1 MLNPRSQEASTTPP
15 RLRFNFTRAKEAG
28 ASDEQILD
36 FLRAKDTNIDWDA
49 LQERASKQQ
58 NPLAYQ
64 VATLAQNDWSFSQ
77 PPTPTHNPQA
87 QNAQTTTPQAT
98 EQNLASQPSG
108 FSTTQSNKLA
118 ALEQENGG
126 RSFWRQ
132 FAPEFLQSQSMQQD
146 TKFLEDSTAQAIRD
160 NTPYDNLPKALQD
173 HIASQP
179 QEQSFGDDLATNL
192 APLAIA
198 QQIHKLTNKSERA
211 KHHYETQQKSL
222 AIAQKEVETL
232 SDEDKEFIKSQASAW
247 DKLWDSD
254 EELYH
259 DFIQT
264 QRASKVVPQEMKH
277 SLEVLSNIH
286 GHKDFFTLGSKLLGG
301 EENKEL
307 KQDYLNAAH
316 TIATNLGFDG
326 IGTNEKGELYI
337 NHEGKYYR
345 VESGF
350 WESVP
355 TILAA
360 NTGSIAGSIAGAA
373 QGARYGR
380 ALGGWGAVG
389 GMALGGALGAA
400 GGGALDVVF
409 ANAYLN
415 RQTTAQEVIRHAT
428 QEGMLNLAADGV
440 ALGAIKLWGK
450 AKNLK
455 PKALGKLGSSVV
467 EYTPILGLI
476 KRAKDGNKAA
486 AQKLLA
492 QSYTPEQEAALK
504 KASDEFGLA
513 LQVGSKQKLPT
524 QDLPDPLANAIEKAQ
539 DIFTLQDQKQFQGK
553 LLQAIRADESGNLLG
568 FLAEAA
574 AKSPKASQNLSQILH
589 QTTLKLKRDLE
600 TISSK
605 ASVKGIFDE
614 LEKGTKDS
622 YEEAMVKILG
632 DIYDDTY
639 KINLN
644 TLKEAS
650 NSKSFESFKQQLA
663 DAGVAPET
671 SANFLRF
678 VESNIYNDKGVTFT
692 QLNNALKNLNSYYKQ
707 ASDPNFKTHIKAAFD
722 NFIRTDIK
730 AGIDAIFSQN
740 KAAYND
746 AKALF
751 ETALVDYANM
761 KDTLKLA
768 DKLRLR
774 DRANTEQNA
783 LKSLLNF
790 AKGQGDKQSNIDAIT
805 KALPQGERAHIEV
818 AMLNELFSSAT
829 LEAKAVQ
836 VFDSAKF
843 LNNVKE
849 LKGVF
854 TSKAAQEYIAAA
866 SKFNE
871 LFKNDAQILQA
882 IKPAITEKIDSS
894 IATSIEGAAKF
905 QVVKAIFANIIRLMP
920 HIPLMPQLNQKVQ
933 GAALRHHLTNAL
945 ESSYTISDLR
955 LQLTQLEK
963 RPSFNNATKE
973 LITKFK
979 GEIDNT
985 RDEIL
990 QAAKEQTPSHTTP
1003 SVQSTERL
1011 KTSEIK
1017 QELLQRLEPILNKP
1031 LTNAQGVQAYIN
1043 HASIDKMLSDKAIA
1057 KSVENG
1063 FSKQEHLEAVGDI
1076 ERLFSISQEAATHS
1090 HKGDNPSVIIHR
1102 LNAPFN
1108 NANALITTKESLD
1121 KDKNRIYSV
1130 ELELTPRF
1138 NTPARPTDTEA
1149 SKGSSSSLNGQG
1161 GQDSPT
1167 IAKADSS
1174 NSTTLSPLEQA
1185 QAQKQAKQEAQE
1197 AAQQAQRQADQ
1208 ATAQA
1213 IKDKNDQI
1221 QHLKDS
1227 RAGKSEM
1234 EREVKIGEPI
1244 AMKRTEQPPTS
1255 IATDDNNI
1263 YQLDFVIVK
1272 AHDVKPNF
1280 NADGLQPRTQKEHK
1294 TIESIAQNF
1303 KPEMVLGRGGYKD
1316 LPIIAKDGQ
1325 VITGNH
1331 RVQGFKDFTP
1341 SSRAAYEK
1349 AIKDR
1354 FNIELASDE
1363 LLLRTPSDDLS
1374 VKELLSIAYNSNKED
1389 IKNLG
1394 DHIYSVLGRYAPN
1407 FEKLPRQLES
1417 SSVQELKSKI
1427 ARILDNSPYPNENDA
1442 NLALLANTIKADKNA
1457 NITEMLNAFSKLD
1470 KEDADR
1476 TLSTFIDT
1484 AGLWH
1489 ILSNN
1494 AVEYGLKQL
1503 DLRPFLLGAMYKS
1516 ATSQHTTRAAN
1527 FKELNAQI
1535 KHILDTTDASG
1546 SNMMLEI
1553 MPNTYDNLIA
1563 DLLGASLAR
1572 FMRLENPSAN
1582 LYEALKGANS
1592 GIREQLAPRLDF
1604 ETGFTTGRNIE
1615 QADIFD
1621 FIEYMIRQGDSGKEV
1636 NEAVELLPKLRE
1648 KYEAFK
1654 GNTPPP
1660 STPTPPTPPH
1670 TPKTT
1675 LESQAGK
1682 EASTEATE
1690 VIHKEAQEAP
1700 STSTPAETPAQAQ
1713 KVDSSEAP
1721 PSKINFTYTTGEAK
1735 GIAELRKDLKA
1746 ALEPSL
1752 NKEIVNK
1759 ETNITATISTKGL
1772 TKISSSKAVA
1782 KSVKNGFTRDEHFKV
1797 AGDLK
1802 NLFENSTLKESH
1814 ADTKARDE
1822 IQAVHRFTKDLEI
1835 NGSQAEAK
1843 ITLFENN
1850 QAGNR
1855 IYSIELES
1863 LEKPTPLSPSAT
1875 QTKAGAADLTQSVG
1889 GDANPT
1895 NIAKTDGEI
1904 IPQTQISNI
1913 KKQLV
1918 ELKQSKSAYEKY
1930 LKSLERNMKDVELEE
1945 RRYLRGEERIKV
1957 FERKRLIQSSIDEH
1971 TQDLNAVLKKMI
1983 ELHKQLP
1990 ENVRY
1995 TKEVLDDLTKIEAI
2009 LKGNDYSLEQ
2019 ALILSKITQRLQEKA
2034 IIENESF
2041 LNKVYNLDDFA
2052 KGAKSLQGTS
2062 YTYNTDESIKRYFK
2076 TIAEMID
2083 FIPAFKKISANQ
2095 PETPPKVDSSDIIF
2109 TDKKGKEHTLT
2120 KEVQERWCETFN
2132 LKSLDESYTPKHSD
2146 EILQAL
2152 GGKEIKL
2159 QLGSLKKLVAQG
2171 REKYIPQ
2178 IKEVLDSPEAIMRD
2192 DMGEYLFI
2200 KHLKDD
2206 DYFVNVSFD
2215 NGEYLVS
2222 ISNGIKETRN
2232 LNNKLEKGGSF
2243 IYQSP
2248 NFNSISQKLLQTSQ
2262 YSANKIDSEILPQ
2275 EAKQA
2280 LEKPESSDL
2289 WVEFGANFAE
2299 YFSTPRSLA
2308 NPRARNALRE
2318 LYHASEKSQDNL
2330 ALFDKVLEVAGKLKV
2345 KTQGKTTRDSA
2356 GVYYPAENRLTIRT
2370 HMPTRTIRMYGAN
2383 ITQGGAAISEED
2395 IAQTLLHELIHST
2408 ISTAQLALT
2417 HKDFAPMAKA
2427 LTQEQKHALEE
2438 IHTLYKLIK
2447 REHSHAKKWHTLP
2460 INDTYYYGLKNE
2472 REFIAELANPN
2483 FRDYLQRQNIF
2494 MRVINAVL
2502 KFFHKGKSKPTD
2514 TPTTA
2519 LESLQN
2525 AYMKFLENFNYEHY
2539 INTRQETL
2547 KGVKDEIQ
2555 ARELESSYTYT
2566 TGEAKGIAEL
2576 RKDLKAALEPSLN
2589 KEIVNKE
2596 QGLSGVIT
2604 TEEVKKIM
2612 SSKAVAKSAANGFS
2626 RDEHIEVAKHIEKL
2640 FTESK
2645 LLRSHKDYKENP
2657 NILQVHRFVKDI
2669 EVNGKEANALITL
2682 FEKMQGKNKIYTI
2695 ELESLENL
2703 HPLSTQAKSAGA
2715 AVKAQS
2721 AATTPTEAAPIAKT
2735 DKLV

>member
-28 ASDEQILD
+28 ASDEQIVE
-36 FLRAKDTNIDWDA
+36 FLRSKDTNIDWEA

-118 ALEQENGG
+118 ALEQENGV

-146 TKFLEDSTAQAIRD
+146 TKFLEDSTAQAIRA
-160 NTPYDNLPKALQD
+160 NTPYDKLPKALQD

-222 AIAQKEVETL
+222 EIAQKEVESL
-232 SDEDKEFIKSQASAW
+232 SDEDKEFIKQQASAW

-277 SLEVLSNIH
+277 SLEVLDNIH

-415 RQTTAQEVIRHAT
+415 RETTAQEVIRHAT
-428 QEGMLNLAADGV
+428 QEGALNLVADGV
-440 ALGAIKLWGK
+440 VLGAVKLYSK
-450 AKNLK
+450 AKNLT
-455 PKALGKLGSSVV
+455 PQTLGKLGGSIV
-467 EYTPILGLI
+467 EYTPVLGFA

-486 AQKLLA
+486 AQRLLN
-492 QSYTPEQEAALK
+492 QTYTKEQEAALQQ
-504 KASDEFGLA
+504 ASDEFGLA

-605 ASVKGIFDE
+605 ASVKGIFDD

-650 NSKSFESFKQQLA
+650 NSKSFESFKRELA

-678 VESNIYNDKGVTFT
+678 IESNIYNDKGVTFT

-790 AKGQGDKQSNIDAIT
+790 AKGQGDKQNNIDAIT
-805 KALPQGERAHIEV
+805 KALPQGERAHIEI

-829 LEAKAVQ
+829 IEAKAVQ

-854 TSKAAQEYIAAA
+854 TSKSAQEYIQAA

-882 IKPAITEKIDSS
+882 IKPAVTDKIGSS

-920 HIPLMPQLNQKVQ
+920 HIPLLPQLNQKVQ
-933 GAALRHHLTNAL
+933 GAALRHHLTKAL
-945 ESSYTISDLR
+945 ESSFSISDLR
-955 LQLTQLEK
+955 LKLTQLEK

-979 GEIDNT
+979 GEIDST

-990 QAAKEQTPSHTTP
+990 QVAKEQSTPKPNLH
-1003 SVQSTERL
+1003 
-1011 KTSEIK
+1011 
-1017 QELLQRLEPILNKP
+1017 PI
-1031 LTNAQGVQAYIN
+1031 A
-1043 HASIDKMLSDKAIA
+1043 
-1057 KSVENG
+1057 
-1063 FSKQEHLEAVGDI
+1063 
-1076 ERLFSISQEAATHS
+1076 SQEATELAEHFHFKGAKPLVREARENEIAHALKS
-1090 HKGDNPSVIIHR
+1090 HGDETTEAQRGNIAITRADIDENYPKITQEHDEKFYTDTGVIYVKQVNGHHIAIEEALLGQDKLIFKTMWKTKGNYNKEVLLKNAKASPYPHNADEAAKSESISNPSLEQGSPLQSHQSTSNSTTLSPLEQAQAQKVDSSAKHFGQNFSEFKGQGAKAVEKVLQERSGQVQGAYHRDDLGEIDVVWGEVQGSGKEAKGWGLAKIIEKH
-1102 LNAPFN
+1102 LNAGDFKAFGEGEAGLI
-1108 NANALITTKESLD
+1108 NAINEIIDKGKLIKDGDRATLRYVKDGEIFKLGLKGNWHGEPTQNKWIITTY
-1121 KDKNRIYSV
+1121 KDEREMAK
-1130 ELELTPRF
+1130 
-1138 NTPARPTDTEA
+1138 
-1149 SKGSSSSLNGQG
+1149 
-1161 GQDSPT
+1161 T
-1167 IAKADSS
+1167 IDSS
-1174 NSTTLSPLEQA
+1174 DFTKGETLPLNSSGNSTTLSPLEQA
-1185 QAQKQAKQEAQE
+1185 QAQKQAKQAQQE
-1197 AAQQAQRQADQ
+1197 ATKLAQAQADQ

-1234 EREVKIGEPI
+1234 EREVQLGQPI
-1244 AMKRTEQPPTS
+1244 AMKHTEQPPTS

-1272 AHDVKPNF
+1272 ASDVKPNF

-1294 TIESIAQNF
+1294 TIESIARDF

-1331 RVQGFKDFTP
+1331 RVQGFKDFTQE
-1341 SSRAAYEK
+1341 SRAAYEK

-1354 FNIELASDE
+1354 FGIELVSDE

-1457 NITEMLNAFSKLD
+1457 NITEILNAFSKLD
-1470 KEDADR
+1470 KEDADK
-1476 TLSTFIDT
+1476 TLSTFTDT

-1503 DLRPFLLGAMYKS
+1503 DLRPYLLGAMYKS

-1527 FKELNAQI
+1527 FKELNEQI

-1546 SNMMLEI
+1546 SNMMLVM

-1604 ETGFTTGRNIE
+1604 ELGFTTGKNIE

-1621 FIEYMIRQGDSGKEV
+1621 FIEYMIRQGEGGKEV

-1648 KYEAFK
+1648 KYNAFK
-1654 GNTPPP
+1654 ASTTPPN
-1660 STPTPPTPPH
+1660 TPTPPTPPK
-1670 TPKTT
+1670 PT
-1675 LESQAGK
+1675 LESQSGITKQAQSPTANPRILER
-1682 EASTEATE
+1682 EAEQT
-1690 VIHKEAQEAP
+1690 
-1700 STSTPAETPAQAQ
+1700 Q
-1713 KVDSSEAP
+1713 KVDSSEP
-1721 PSKINFTYTTGEAK
+1721 KTKHEQREQT
-1735 GIAELRKDLKA
+1735 KA
-1746 ALEPSL
+1746 ILEPL
-1752 NKEIVNK
+1752 INKPI
-1759 ETNITATISTKGL
+1759 TNQNDGRVAQISRKNIAKMT
-1772 TKISSSKAVA
+1772 SDKAVA
-1782 KSVKNGFTRDEHFKV
+1782 KSVANGFTPQEHFKAV
-1797 AGDLK
+1797 QEVDKLYQNAVFKQSEKDPK
-1802 NLFENSTLKESH
+1802 NNDPALIIHRYNAELDNANALITIKESL
-1814 ADTKARDE
+1814 D
-1822 IQAVHRFTKDLEI
+1822 KD
-1835 NGSQAEAK
+1835 Q
-1843 ITLFENN
+1843 
-1850 QAGNR
+1850 NR
-1855 IYSIELES
+1855 IYSLELES
-1863 LEKPTPLSPSAT
+1863 LEPKLS
-1875 QTKAGAADLTQSVG
+1875 
-1889 GDANPT
+1889 
-1895 NIAKTDGEI
+1895 
-1904 IPQTQISNI
+1904 
-1913 KKQLV
+1913 
-1918 ELKQSKSAYEKY
+1918 
-1930 LKSLERNMKDVELEE
+1930 
-1945 RRYLRGEERIKV
+1945 
-1957 FERKRLIQSSIDEH
+1957 
-1971 TQDLNAVLKKMI
+1971 
-1983 ELHKQLP
+1983 
-1990 ENVRY
+1990 
-1995 TKEVLDDLTKIEAI
+1995 TKIHETKHNA
-2009 LKGNDYSLEQ
+2009 LDSSVSKDFDTSVDSNMSLNTAQDSTTKTFNQ
-2019 ALILSKITQRLQEKA
+2019 AQTLARE
-2034 IIENESF
+2034 
-2041 LNKVYNLDDFA
+2041 
-2052 KGAKSLQGTS
+2052 
-2062 YTYNTDESIKRYFK
+2062 
-2076 TIAEMID
+2076 
-2083 FIPAFKKISANQ
+2083 IPA
-2095 PETPPKVDSSDIIF
+2095 PKVDSSDLPLKPATAQEAKELIESITPEPMPAHLSEQEF
-2109 TDKKGKEHTLT
+2109 LDGFEHFINKENFIAHLHKAQDSKQRIEALNLVEPTRKNADIELETINAKGEKT
-2120 KEVQERWCETFN
+2120 KEFIKVFEGENKRKFYVLVTQTDNENFLLTGIPTTKLR
-2132 LKSLDESYTPKHSD
+2132 
-2146 EILQAL
+2146 EIRKRINNA
-2152 GGKEIKL
+2152 KEIKARDS
-2159 QLGSLKKLVAQG
+2159 GVVSSAQ
-2171 REKYIPQ
+2171 
-2178 IKEVLDSPEAIMRD
+2178 S
-2192 DMGEYLFI
+2192 
-2200 KHLKDD
+2200 H
-2206 DYFVNVSFD
+2206 
-2215 NGEYLVS
+2215 
-2222 ISNGIKETRN
+2222 
-2232 LNNKLEKGGSF
+2232 NK
-2243 IYQSP
+2243 
-2248 NFNSISQKLLQTSQ
+2248 
-2262 YSANKIDSEILPQ
+2262 
-2275 EAKQA
+2275 
-2280 LEKPESSDL
+2280 
-2289 WVEFGANFAE
+2289 
-2299 YFSTPRSLA
+2299 TPT
-2308 NPRARNALRE
+2308 P
-2318 LYHASEKSQDNL
+2318 
-2330 ALFDKVLEVAGKLKV
+2330 
-2345 KTQGKTTRDSA
+2345 TRDSTTKTFNQA
-2356 GVYYPAENRLTIRT
+2356 
-2370 HMPTRTIRMYGAN
+2370 
-2383 ITQGGAAISEED
+2383 D
-2395 IAQTLLHELIHST
+2395 I
-2408 ISTAQLALT
+2408 
-2417 HKDFAPMAKA
+2417 
-2427 LTQEQKHALEE
+2427 
-2438 IHTLYKLIK
+2438 
-2447 REHSHAKKWHTLP
+2447 
-2460 INDTYYYGLKNE
+2460 
-2472 REFIAELANPN
+2472 
-2483 FRDYLQRQNIF
+2483 
-2494 MRVINAVL
+2494 
-2502 KFFHKGKSKPTD
+2502 
-2514 TPTTA
+2514 A
-2519 LESLQN
+2519 LESLDDFTSY
-2525 AYMKFLENFNYEHY
+2525 AKLAGFENLSP
-2539 INTRQETL
+2539 Q
-2547 KGVKDEIQ
+2547 
-2555 ARELESSYTYT
+2555 ELER
-2566 TGEAKGIAEL
+2566 A
-2576 RKDLKAALEPSLN
+2576 
-2589 KEIVNKE
+2589 
-2596 QGLSGVIT
+2596 
-2604 TEEVKKIM
+2604 
-2612 SSKAVAKSAANGFS
+2612 
-2626 RDEHIEVAKHIEKL
+2626 HKHILTNLEKL
-2640 FTESK
+2640 
-2645 LLRSHKDYKENP
+2645 RC
-2657 NILQVHRFVKDI
+2657 
-2669 EVNGKEANALITL
+2669 
-2682 FEKMQGKNKIYTI
+2682 
-2695 ELESLENL
+2695 
-2703 HPLSTQAKSAGA
+2703 
-2715 AVKAQS
+2715 
-2721 AATTPTEAAPIAKT
+2721 
-2735 DKLV
+2735 

>member
-1 MLNPRSQEASTTPP
+1 MALNPRSQEASTTPP

-28 ASDEQILD
+28 ASDEQILE
-36 FLRAKDTNIDWDA
+36 FLRSKDTNIDWET
-49 LQERASKQQ
+49 LQKHASTHQD
-58 NPLAYQ
+58 PLTYQ
-64 VATLAQNDWSFSQ
+64 IATLAQNDWSFSQ
-77 PPTPTHNPQA
+77 TPTPTHNPQA
-87 QNAQTTTPQAT
+87 QNAQTTTPKAT

-108 FSTTQSNKLA
+108 FSATQSNKLA
-118 ALEQENGG
+118 ALEQENGV

-146 TKFLEDSTAQAIRD
+146 TKFLEDSTAQAIRA
-160 NTPYDNLPKALQD
+160 NTPYDKLPKALQD

-232 SDEDKEFIKSQASAW
+232 SDEDKEFIKHQASAW

-277 SLEVLSNIH
+277 AMEVLDNIH

-428 QEGMLNLAADGV
+428 QEGALNLIADGAV
-440 ALGAIKLWGK
+440 LGAVKLWGK
-450 AKNLK
+450 AKNLN
-455 PKALGKLGSSVV
+455 PQALGKLGSSVA
-467 EYTPILGLI
+467 EYTPLLGFI

-513 LQVGSKQKLPT
+513 LQVGAKAKLPT
-524 QDLPDPLANAIEKAQ
+524 QDLPDPLANALEKAQ

-553 LLQAIRADESGNLLG
+553 LLQSIRADESGNLLG

-589 QTTLKLKRDLE
+589 QTTLKLKRNLE

-605 ASVKGIFDE
+605 ASVKGIFDD

-650 NSKSFESFKQQLA
+650 NSKSFESFKSELA

-671 SANFLRF
+671 AANFLNF
-678 VESNIYNDKGVTFT
+678 IEKNIYNNKGVSFT

-730 AGIDAIFSQN
+730 AGIDAIFAQN
-740 KAAYND
+740 KTAYND

-805 KALPQGERAHIEV
+805 KALPQGERAHIEI
-818 AMLNELFSSAT
+818 AMLNELFAKAT
-829 LEAKAVQ
+829 IEAKAVQ

-843 LNNVKE
+843 LNNVNE

-882 IKPAITEKIDSS
+882 IKPAVTDKIGSS

-905 QVVKAIFANIIRLMP
+905 QIVKAAFANIIRLMP
-920 HIPLMPQLNQKVQ
+920 HIPLLPQLNQKVQ
-933 GAALRHHLTNAL
+933 GAALRHHLKNAL
-945 ESSYTISDLR
+945 ESSFSISDLR

-973 LITKFK
+973 LIAKFK
-979 GEIDNT
+979 GEIDQAQ
-985 RDEIL
+985 DEIL
-990 QAAKEQTPSHTTP
+990 QAAQESLEKAITPSEP
-1003 SVQSTERL
+1003 PKALDSSL

-1138 NTPARPTDTEA
+1138 DTPARPTDTEA

-1167 IAKADSS
+1167 IAKADQGNSTTLSPLEQAQAPKVDSS
-1174 NSTTLSPLEQA
+1174 VEHFGQNFSEFKGQGAKAVEKVLQERSGQVQGAFHRDDLGEIDVVWGEVQGSGKEAKGWGLAKIIEKHLNAGDFKAFGEGEIGLINAISEIIDKGKLIKDGDRATLRYVKDDEIFKLGLKGNWKGEPTQNKWIITTYKDERETAKTIDSSDFTKGETLPLNSSGNSTTLSPLEQA
-1185 QAQKQAKQEAQE
+1185 QAQKRATQEAQE
-1197 AAQQAQRQADQ
+1197 AAQAAQAAKDE

-1213 IKDKNDQI
+1213 IKDRNDQI
-1221 QHLKDS
+1221 QSLKDS
-1227 RAGKSEM
+1227 RAGKGEM
-1234 EREVKIGEPI
+1234 EREVQLGQPI

-1272 AHDVKPNF
+1272 ASEVKPNF

-1294 TIESIAQNF
+1294 TIESIARDF

-1331 RVQGFKDFTP
+1331 RVQGFKDFT
-1341 SSRAAYEK
+1341 SESRAAYEK
-1349 AIKDR
+1349 AIKER

-1407 FEKLPRQLES
+1407 FDKLPRQLES
-1417 SSVQELKSKI
+1417 TSVQELKSKI

-1457 NITEMLNAFSKLD
+1457 NITEMLNSFSKLD
-1470 KEDADR
+1470 KEDAQR
-1476 TLSTFIDT
+1476 TLSTFTDT

-1503 DLRPFLLGAMYKS
+1503 DLRPYLLGAMYKS

-1535 KHILDTTDASG
+1535 KHILDTTDSIG
-1546 SNMMLEI
+1546 SNMMLEM

-1604 ETGFTTGRNIE
+1604 ETGFTTGKNIE

-1654 GNTPPP
+1654 GKD
-1660 STPTPPTPPH
+1660 SALG
-1670 TPKTT
+1670 
-1675 LESQAGK
+1675 LESQTSK
-1682 EASTEATE
+1682 EASTT
-1690 VIHKEAQEAP
+1690 KQ
-1700 STSTPAETPAQAQ
+1700 TTETPTEPKATQAPAQ
-1713 KVDSSEAP
+1713 KVDSSEPKTKHEQREQTKAILSP
-1721 PSKINFTYTTGEAK
+1721 LINKPITNQNDGRVAQISRKNIAK
-1735 GIAELRKDLKA
+1735 M
-1746 ALEPSL
+1746 
-1752 NKEIVNK
+1752 
-1759 ETNITATISTKGL
+1759 ISD
-1772 TKISSSKAVA
+1772 KAVA
-1782 KSVKNGFTRDEHFKV
+1782 KSVANGFTPQEHFKAV
-1797 AGDLK
+1797 QEVDKLYQRAMFKETTDDKNGENYLK
-1802 NLFENSTLKESH
+1802 IHRYIAETDNTQAKITLKESEEH
-1814 ADTKARDE
+1814 GSKIYTLELEELQAPKIQVHSQDIGEQVSKSRKPEPMHPDTPLENASSDST
-1822 IQAVHRFTKDLEI
+1822 TK
-1835 NGSQAEAK
+1835 
-1843 ITLFENN
+1843 TFN
-1850 QAGNR
+1850 QAD
-1855 IYSIELES
+1855 ITLES
-1863 LEKPTPLSPSAT
+1863 LDDFSHYTRLAGFGNLS
-1875 QTKAGAADLTQSVG
+1875 Q
-1889 GDANPT
+1889 
-1895 NIAKTDGEI
+1895 E
-1904 IPQTQISNI
+1904 
-1913 KKQLV
+1913 QL
-1918 ELKQSKSAYEKY
+1918 
-1930 LKSLERNMKDVELEE
+1930 
-1945 RRYLRGEERIKV
+1945 
-1957 FERKRLIQSSIDEH
+1957 
-1971 TQDLNAVLKKMI
+1971 
-1983 ELHKQLP
+1983 
-1990 ENVRY
+1990 
-1995 TKEVLDDLTKIEAI
+1995 
-2009 LKGNDYSLEQ
+2009 
-2019 ALILSKITQRLQEKA
+2019 EKA
-2034 IIENESF
+2034 HKHI
-2041 LNKVYNLDDFA
+2041 
-2052 KGAKSLQGTS
+2052 
-2062 YTYNTDESIKRYFK
+2062 
-2076 TIAEMID
+2076 
-2083 FIPAFKKISANQ
+2083 
-2095 PETPPKVDSSDIIF
+2095 
-2109 TDKKGKEHTLT
+2109 LT
-2120 KEVQERWCETFN
+2120 N
-2132 LKSLDESYTPKHSD
+2132 
-2146 EILQAL
+2146 
-2152 GGKEIKL
+2152 
-2159 QLGSLKKLVAQG
+2159 
-2171 REKYIPQ
+2171 
-2178 IKEVLDSPEAIMRD
+2178 
-2192 DMGEYLFI
+2192 
-2200 KHLKDD
+2200 
-2206 DYFVNVSFD
+2206 
-2215 NGEYLVS
+2215 
-2222 ISNGIKETRN
+2222 
-2232 LNNKLEKGGSF
+2232 LEK
-2243 IYQSP
+2243 
-2248 NFNSISQKLLQTSQ
+2248 
-2262 YSANKIDSEILPQ
+2262 
-2275 EAKQA
+2275 
-2280 LEKPESSDL
+2280 
-2289 WVEFGANFAE
+2289 
-2299 YFSTPRSLA
+2299 
-2308 NPRARNALRE
+2308 LR
-2318 LYHASEKSQDNL
+2318 Y
-2330 ALFDKVLEVAGKLKV
+2330 
-2345 KTQGKTTRDSA
+2345 
-2356 GVYYPAENRLTIRT
+2356 
-2370 HMPTRTIRMYGAN
+2370 
-2383 ITQGGAAISEED
+2383 
-2395 IAQTLLHELIHST
+2395 
-2408 ISTAQLALT
+2408 
-2417 HKDFAPMAKA
+2417 
-2427 LTQEQKHALEE
+2427 
-2438 IHTLYKLIK
+2438 
-2447 REHSHAKKWHTLP
+2447 
-2460 INDTYYYGLKNE
+2460 
-2472 REFIAELANPN
+2472 
-2483 FRDYLQRQNIF
+2483 
-2494 MRVINAVL
+2494 
-2502 KFFHKGKSKPTD
+2502 
-2514 TPTTA
+2514 
-2519 LESLQN
+2519 
-2525 AYMKFLENFNYEHY
+2525 
-2539 INTRQETL
+2539 
-2547 KGVKDEIQ
+2547 
-2555 ARELESSYTYT
+2555 
-2566 TGEAKGIAEL
+2566 
-2576 RKDLKAALEPSLN
+2576 
-2589 KEIVNKE
+2589 
-2596 QGLSGVIT
+2596 
-2604 TEEVKKIM
+2604 
-2612 SSKAVAKSAANGFS
+2612 
-2626 RDEHIEVAKHIEKL
+2626 
-2640 FTESK
+2640 
-2645 LLRSHKDYKENP
+2645 
-2657 NILQVHRFVKDI
+2657 
-2669 EVNGKEANALITL
+2669 
-2682 FEKMQGKNKIYTI
+2682 
-2695 ELESLENL
+2695 
-2703 HPLSTQAKSAGA
+2703 
-2715 AVKAQS
+2715 
-2721 AATTPTEAAPIAKT
+2721 
-2735 DKLV
+2735 

>member
-1 MLNPRSQEASTTPP
+1 MALNPRSQEASTTPP

-28 ASDEQILD
+28 ASDEQIVE
-36 FLRAKDTNIDWDA
+36 FLRSKDTNIDWEA

-77 PPTPTHNPQA
+77 TPTPTHNPQA
-87 QNAQTTTPQAT
+87 QNAQTTTPKAP

-118 ALEQENGG
+118 ALEQENGV

-146 TKFLEDSTAQAIRD
+146 TKFLEDSTAQAIRA
-160 NTPYDNLPKALQD
+160 NTPYDKLPKALQD

-222 AIAQKEVETL
+222 AIAQKEVENL
-232 SDEDKEFIKSQASAW
+232 SDEDKEFIKQQASAW

-277 SLEVLSNIH
+277 AMEVLDNIH

-415 RQTTAQEVIRHAT
+415 RETTAQEVIRHAT
-428 QEGMLNLAADGV
+428 QEGMLNLAADGI

-450 AKNLK
+450 AKQIKSQALK
-455 PKALGKLGSSVV
+455 HSIKQVADTAI
-467 EYTPILGLI
+467 EYTPLLGFA

-513 LQVGSKQKLPT
+513 LQVGTKAKLPT
-524 QDLPDPLANAIEKAQ
+524 QDLPPALANAIEKAQ

-632 DIYDDTY
+632 GIYDDTY

-650 NSKSFESFKQQLA
+650 NSKSFGSFKRELA

-678 VESNIYNDKGVTFT
+678 VESNIYNDKGVSFT

-707 ASDPNFKTHIKAAFD
+707 TTDPNFKTHIKAAFD

-730 AGIDAIFSQN
+730 AGIDAIFAQN
-740 KAAYND
+740 APAYND

-751 ETALVDYANM
+751 ETALLDYANM

-783 LKSLLNF
+783 LKSLLDF

-805 KALPQGERAHIEV
+805 KALPQGERAHIEINL
-818 AMLNELFSSAT
+818 LNELFAKAT
-829 LEAKAVQ
+829 IEAKAVQ

-843 LNNVKE
+843 LNNVKD

-871 LFKNDAQILQA
+871 LFRNDAQILQA
-882 IKPAITEKIDSS
+882 IKPAVTDKIGSS

-905 QVVKAIFANIIRLMP
+905 QIVKAAFANIIRLMP
-920 HIPLMPQLNQKVQ
+920 HIPLLPQLNQKVQ
-933 GAALRHHLTNAL
+933 GAALRHHLINAL

-963 RPSFNNATKE
+963 RPSFTNATKE
-973 LITKFK
+973 LIAKFK
-979 GEIDNT
+979 GEIDST

-990 QAAKEQTPSHTTP
+990 QAAQTKLEPQAGKEASTEATEVIHKEAKETPSTQAPAETP
-1003 SVQSTERL
+1003 APKVDSSVKSKL
-1011 KTSEIK
+1011 H
-1017 QELLQRLEPILNKP
+1017 PI
-1031 LTNAQGVQAYIN
+1031 A
-1043 HASIDKMLSDKAIA
+1043 
-1057 KSVENG
+1057 
-1063 FSKQEHLEAVGDI
+1063 
-1076 ERLFSISQEAATHS
+1076 SQEATELAEHFHFKGAKPLVREARENEIAHALKSHGDQATEAQRGNIAITRADIDENYPKITQEHDEKFYTDTGVIYVKQVNG
-1090 HKGDNPSVIIHR
+1090 HHIAIEEALLGQDKLIFKTMWKTKGNYNKEVLLKNAKASPYPHNADEAAKSESISNPS
-1102 LNAPFN
+1102 
-1108 NANALITTKESLD
+1108 
-1121 KDKNRIYSV
+1121 
-1130 ELELTPRF
+1130 LEQ
-1138 NTPARPTDTEA
+1138 
-1149 SKGSSSSLNGQG
+1149 GSPLQSHQS
-1161 GQDSPT
+1161 T
-1167 IAKADSS
+1167 S

-1185 QAQKQAKQEAQE
+1185 QAQKQAAQEAQE
-1197 AAQQAQRQADQ
+1197 AAQEAQRQAEQ
-1208 ATAQA
+1208 EAAQA

-1221 QHLKDS
+1221 QSLKDS

-1234 EREVKIGEPI
+1234 EREVTLGQPI

-1263 YQLDFVIVK
+1263 YQLDFVVVK
-1272 AHDVKPNF
+1272 ASDVKPNF

-1331 RVQGFKDFTP
+1331 RVQGFKDFTQE
-1341 SSRAAYEK
+1341 SRAAYEK

-1407 FEKLPRQLES
+1407 FAKLPRQLES
-1417 SSVQELKSKI
+1417 TSVQELKSKI
-1427 ARILDNSPYPNENDA
+1427 ARILDNSPYPDENGA

-1470 KEDADR
+1470 KEDADK
-1476 TLSTFIDT
+1476 TLSTFTDT

-1503 DLRPFLLGAMYKS
+1503 DLRPYLLGAMYKS
-1516 ATSQHTTRAAN
+1516 AVSQHTTRAAN

-1572 FMRLENPSAN
+1572 FMRLENPSSN

-1592 GIREQLAPRLDF
+1592 GIREQLAPRLSF

-1621 FIEYMIRQGDSGKEV
+1621 FIEYMIREGDKGKEV
-1636 NEAVELLPKLRE
+1636 AEAVELLPKLRE
-1648 KYEAFK
+1648 KYNAFK
-1654 GNTPPP
+1654 ASTTPPN
-1660 STPTPPTPPH
+1660 TPTPPH
-1670 TPKTT
+1670 TPKPT

-1682 EASTEATE
+1682 EVPKSLESPTQNPRILERE
-1690 VIHKEAQEAP
+1690 
-1700 STSTPAETPAQAQ
+1700 STPNP
-1713 KVDSSEAP
+1713 KVDSSESNHYAQREQ
-1721 PSKINFTYTTGEAK
+1721 T
-1735 GIAELRKDLKA
+1735 KA
-1746 ALEPSL
+1746 ILEPL
-1752 NKEIVNK
+1752 INKPI
-1759 ETNITATISTKGL
+1759 TNQNDGRVAQISRKNIAKMT
-1772 TKISSSKAVA
+1772 SDKAVA
-1782 KSVKNGFTRDEHFKV
+1782 KSVSNGFEPAEHFKAV
-1797 AGDLK
+1797 QEVDKLYQGSVFKQSEKDPKNNDPALIIHRYNADLD
-1802 NLFENSTLKESH
+1802 NANALITIKESL
-1814 ADTKARDE
+1814 D
-1822 IQAVHRFTKDLEI
+1822 KD
-1835 NGSQAEAK
+1835 Q
-1843 ITLFENN
+1843 
-1850 QAGNR
+1850 NR
-1855 IYSIELES
+1855 IYSLELES
-1863 LEKPTPLSPSAT
+1863 LEPKLS
-1875 QTKAGAADLTQSVG
+1875 
-1889 GDANPT
+1889 
-1895 NIAKTDGEI
+1895 
-1904 IPQTQISNI
+1904 
-1913 KKQLV
+1913 
-1918 ELKQSKSAYEKY
+1918 
-1930 LKSLERNMKDVELEE
+1930 
-1945 RRYLRGEERIKV
+1945 
-1957 FERKRLIQSSIDEH
+1957 
-1971 TQDLNAVLKKMI
+1971 
-1983 ELHKQLP
+1983 
-1990 ENVRY
+1990 
-1995 TKEVLDDLTKIEAI
+1995 TKIHET
-2009 LKGNDYSLEQ
+2009 KHN
-2019 ALILSKITQRLQEKA
+2019 ALDSSVSK
-2034 IIENESF
+2034 
-2041 LNKVYNLDDFA
+2041 DFD
-2052 KGAKSLQGTS
+2052 TS
-2062 YTYNTDESIKRYFK
+2062 
-2076 TIAEMID
+2076 
-2083 FIPAFKKISANQ
+2083 
-2095 PETPPKVDSSDIIF
+2095 VDSNMSLNTAQDS
-2109 TDKKGKEHTLT
+2109 TT
-2120 KEVQERWCETFN
+2120 KTFN
-2132 LKSLDESYTPKHSD
+2132 
-2146 EILQAL
+2146 QAD
-2152 GGKEIKL
+2152 IK
-2159 QLGSLKKLVAQG
+2159 
-2171 REKYIPQ
+2171 
-2178 IKEVLDSPEAIMRD
+2178 
-2192 DMGEYLFI
+2192 
-2200 KHLKDD
+2200 
-2206 DYFVNVSFD
+2206 
-2215 NGEYLVS
+2215 
-2222 ISNGIKETRN
+2222 
-2232 LNNKLEKGGSF
+2232 
-2243 IYQSP
+2243 
-2248 NFNSISQKLLQTSQ
+2248 
-2262 YSANKIDSEILPQ
+2262 
-2275 EAKQA
+2275 
-2280 LEKPESSDL
+2280 
-2289 WVEFGANFAE
+2289 
-2299 YFSTPRSLA
+2299 
-2308 NPRARNALRE
+2308 
-2318 LYHASEKSQDNL
+2318 
-2330 ALFDKVLEVAGKLKV
+2330 
-2345 KTQGKTTRDSA
+2345 
-2356 GVYYPAENRLTIRT
+2356 
-2370 HMPTRTIRMYGAN
+2370 
-2383 ITQGGAAISEED
+2383 
-2395 IAQTLLHELIHST
+2395 
-2408 ISTAQLALT
+2408 
-2417 HKDFAPMAKA
+2417 
-2427 LTQEQKHALEE
+2427 
-2438 IHTLYKLIK
+2438 
-2447 REHSHAKKWHTLP
+2447 
-2460 INDTYYYGLKNE
+2460 
-2472 REFIAELANPN
+2472 
-2483 FRDYLQRQNIF
+2483 
-2494 MRVINAVL
+2494 
-2502 KFFHKGKSKPTD
+2502 
-2514 TPTTA
+2514 
-2519 LESLQN
+2519 LESLSDFS
-2525 AYMKFLENFNYEHY
+2525 KF
-2539 INTRQETL
+2539 
-2547 KGVKDEIQ
+2547 
-2555 ARELESSYTYT
+2555 ARLAGFGDLSEQELE
-2566 TGEAKGIAEL
+2566 
-2576 RKDLKAALEPSLN
+2576 KA
-2589 KEIVNKE
+2589 
-2596 QGLSGVIT
+2596 
-2604 TEEVKKIM
+2604 
-2612 SSKAVAKSAANGFS
+2612 
-2626 RDEHIEVAKHIEKL
+2626 HKHILTNLEKL
-2640 FTESK
+2640 
-2645 LLRSHKDYKENP
+2645 RC
-2657 NILQVHRFVKDI
+2657 
-2669 EVNGKEANALITL
+2669 
-2682 FEKMQGKNKIYTI
+2682 
-2695 ELESLENL
+2695 
-2703 HPLSTQAKSAGA
+2703 
-2715 AVKAQS
+2715 
-2721 AATTPTEAAPIAKT
+2721 
-2735 DKLV
+2735 

>member
-28 ASDEQILD
+28 ASDEQIVE
-36 FLRAKDTNIDWDA
+36 FLRSKDTNIDWEA

-77 PPTPTHNPQA
+77 TPTPTHNPQA

-118 ALEQENGG
+118 ALEQENGV

-173 HIASQP
+173 HIANQP
-179 QEQSFGDDLATNL
+179 QKQSFGDDLATNL

-222 AIAQKEVETL
+222 EIAQKEVENL
-232 SDEDKEFIKSQASAW
+232 SDEDKEFIKQQASAW

-254 EELYH
+254 DELYY

-264 QRASKVVPQEMKH
+264 QRASRVVPKEMKH
-277 SLEVLSNIH
+277 NLEVLNNIH
-286 GHKDFFTLGSKLLGG
+286 GHKDFFTLAKVLAGGSADEKLR
-301 EENKEL
+301 E
-307 KQDYLNAAH
+307 DYLNSASQMAQD
-316 TIATNLGFDG
+316 LGFQG
-326 IGTNEKGELYI
+326 IGTNEKGELFI

-360 NTGSIAGSIAGAA
+360 NTGSIAGSLAGAA
-373 QGARYGR
+373 QGARYGK
-380 ALGGWGAVG
+380 ALGGWGTLG
-389 GMALGGALGAA
+389 GAILGGALGAA
-400 GGGALDVVF
+400 SGGALDTIF

-415 RQTTAQEVIRHAT
+415 RETTAQEVIRHAT
-428 QEGMLNLAADGV
+428 QEGALNLVADGV
-440 ALGAIKLWGK
+440 VLGAVKLYSK
-450 AKNLK
+450 AKNLT
-455 PKALGKLGSSVV
+455 PQALGKLGGSIV
-467 EYTPILGLI
+467 EYTPVLGFA

-574 AKSPKASQNLSQILH
+574 AKSPQASQNLSQILH

-605 ASVKGIFDE
+605 ASVKGIFDD

-644 TLKEAS
+644 TLKEAT
-650 NSKSFESFKQQLA
+650 NSKSFESFKRELA

-671 SANFLRF
+671 AANFLNF
-678 VESNIYNDKGVTFT
+678 IEKNIYNNKGVSFT

-774 DRANTEQNA
+774 DRANTEQNT

-805 KALPQGERAHIEV
+805 KALPQGERAHIEI
-818 AMLNELFSSAT
+818 AMLNELFSNAT
-829 LEAKAVQ
+829 IEAKAVQ

-854 TSKAAQEYIAAA
+854 TSKAAQEYIEAA

-882 IKPAITEKIDSS
+882 IKPAVTDKIGSS
-894 IATSIEGAAKF
+894 IATSLEGAAKF

-920 HIPLMPQLNQKVQ
+920 HIPLLPQLNQKVQ

-945 ESSYTISDLR
+945 ESSFSISDLR

-973 LITKFK
+973 LIAKFK

-990 QAAKEQTPSHTTP
+990 QAAQPKLESQAEQKSLFNTQETPAPKVDSNDLQALREQTKEMLKPYTHNKITNKNDNTQAVLTNKGIAEMLSAKAIAQSVNNGFTQAQHIKAVQNIKELFTEAIYKETQEPRHPKNDVLAYRIYNANFDNANAIISVQERKINNDVVYFVKLENLQPSADTRALTSTP
-1003 SVQSTERL
+1003 SVETKVDNRAQRQSL
-1011 KTSEIK
+1011 PG
-1017 QELLQRLEPILNKP
+1017 LE
-1031 LTNAQGVQAYIN
+1031 
-1043 HASIDKMLSDKAIA
+1043 
-1057 KSVENG
+1057 
-1063 FSKQEHLEAVGDI
+1063 
-1076 ERLFSISQEAATHS
+1076 S
-1090 HKGDNPSVIIHR
+1090 H
-1102 LNAPFN
+1102 
-1108 NANALITTKESLD
+1108 
-1121 KDKNRIYSV
+1121 
-1130 ELELTPRF
+1130 
-1138 NTPARPTDTEA
+1138 
-1149 SKGSSSSLNGQG
+1149 
-1161 GQDSPT
+1161 
-1167 IAKADSS
+1167 S

-1185 QAQKQAKQEAQE
+1185 QAQKQATQAAQE

-1208 ATAQA
+1208 ETAQA

-1221 QHLKDS
+1221 QRLKDS
-1227 RAGKSEM
+1227 RAGKGEM
-1234 EREVKIGEPI
+1234 EREVQLGQSI

-1272 AHDVKPNF
+1272 ASDVKPNF

-1331 RVQGFKDFTP
+1331 RVQGFKDFTQE
-1341 SSRAAYEK
+1341 SRAAYEK

-1417 SSVQELKSKI
+1417 TSVQELKSKI

-1470 KEDADR
+1470 KEDAAR
-1476 TLSTFIDT
+1476 TLNTFTDT

-1503 DLRPFLLGAMYKS
+1503 DLRPYLLGAMYKS

-1546 SNMMLEI
+1546 SNMMLAM

-1604 ETGFTTGRNIE
+1604 ETGFTAGRNIE

-1621 FIEYMIRQGDSGKEV
+1621 FIEYMIREGDKGKEV
-1636 NEAVELLPKLRE
+1636 AEAVELLPKLRE
-1648 KYEAFK
+1648 KYNAFK
-1654 GNTPPP
+1654 GSTTPP
-1660 STPTPPTPPH
+1660 STPTPPTPP
-1670 TPKTT
+1670 KDT
-1675 LESQAGK
+1675 LESQAVK
-1682 EASTEATE
+1682 EAP
-1690 VIHKEAQEAP
+1690 AQ
-1700 STSTPAETPAQAQ
+1700 TPAQAQ
-1713 KVDSSEAP
+1713 KVDSSDQLAKTPQEISEILRSWDLSSSANASTKQRAIISQISDTEAQQLQKDFNFKGKKP
-1721 PSKINFTYTTGEAK
+1721 LVREIDSHQVIHTLKQHGDEISEAQRGQEAIGFDDIANYETITQKHDMRITQDNGKILYAK
-1735 GIAELRKDLKA
+1735 QVNGHFVVVEEV
-1746 ALEPSL
+1746 LEGQDKVRFFDMWKQKGKL
-1752 NKEIVNK
+1752 NKEVLLSHSQRPNTSPSPSL
-1759 ETNITATISTKGL
+1759 ERHMPSSENDST
-1772 TKISSSKAVA
+1772 TKT
-1782 KSVKNGFTRDEHFKV
+1782 F
-1797 AGDLK
+1797 
-1802 NLFENSTLKESH
+1802 
-1814 ADTKARDE
+1814 
-1822 IQAVHRFTKDLEI
+1822 
-1835 NGSQAEAK
+1835 
-1843 ITLFENN
+1843 N
-1850 QAGNR
+1850 QAD
-1855 IYSIELES
+1855 IKLES
-1863 LEKPTPLSPSAT
+1863 LSDFSKFARLAGFENLSQEQLECAH
-1875 QTKAGAADLTQSVG
+1875 KHIL
-1889 GDANPT
+1889 AN
-1895 NIAKTDGEI
+1895 
-1904 IPQTQISNI
+1904 
-1913 KKQLV
+1913 
-1918 ELKQSKSAYEKY
+1918 
-1930 LKSLERNMKDVELEE
+1930 
-1945 RRYLRGEERIKV
+1945 
-1957 FERKRLIQSSIDEH
+1957 
-1971 TQDLNAVLKKMI
+1971 
-1983 ELHKQLP
+1983 
-1990 ENVRY
+1990 
-1995 TKEVLDDLTKIEAI
+1995 
-2009 LKGNDYSLEQ
+2009 
-2019 ALILSKITQRLQEKA
+2019 
-2034 IIENESF
+2034 
-2041 LNKVYNLDDFA
+2041 
-2052 KGAKSLQGTS
+2052 
-2062 YTYNTDESIKRYFK
+2062 
-2076 TIAEMID
+2076 
-2083 FIPAFKKISANQ
+2083 
-2095 PETPPKVDSSDIIF
+2095 
-2109 TDKKGKEHTLT
+2109 
-2120 KEVQERWCETFN
+2120 
-2132 LKSLDESYTPKHSD
+2132 
-2146 EILQAL
+2146 
-2152 GGKEIKL
+2152 
-2159 QLGSLKKLVAQG
+2159 
-2171 REKYIPQ
+2171 
-2178 IKEVLDSPEAIMRD
+2178 
-2192 DMGEYLFI
+2192 
-2200 KHLKDD
+2200 
-2206 DYFVNVSFD
+2206 
-2215 NGEYLVS
+2215 
-2222 ISNGIKETRN
+2222 
-2232 LNNKLEKGGSF
+2232 LEK
-2243 IYQSP
+2243 
-2248 NFNSISQKLLQTSQ
+2248 
-2262 YSANKIDSEILPQ
+2262 
-2275 EAKQA
+2275 
-2280 LEKPESSDL
+2280 
-2289 WVEFGANFAE
+2289 
-2299 YFSTPRSLA
+2299 
-2308 NPRARNALRE
+2308 LRC
-2318 LYHASEKSQDNL
+2318 
-2330 ALFDKVLEVAGKLKV
+2330 
-2345 KTQGKTTRDSA
+2345 
-2356 GVYYPAENRLTIRT
+2356 
-2370 HMPTRTIRMYGAN
+2370 
-2383 ITQGGAAISEED
+2383 
-2395 IAQTLLHELIHST
+2395 
-2408 ISTAQLALT
+2408 
-2417 HKDFAPMAKA
+2417 
-2427 LTQEQKHALEE
+2427 
-2438 IHTLYKLIK
+2438 
-2447 REHSHAKKWHTLP
+2447 
-2460 INDTYYYGLKNE
+2460 
-2472 REFIAELANPN
+2472 
-2483 FRDYLQRQNIF
+2483 
-2494 MRVINAVL
+2494 
-2502 KFFHKGKSKPTD
+2502 
-2514 TPTTA
+2514 
-2519 LESLQN
+2519 
-2525 AYMKFLENFNYEHY
+2525 
-2539 INTRQETL
+2539 
-2547 KGVKDEIQ
+2547 
-2555 ARELESSYTYT
+2555 
-2566 TGEAKGIAEL
+2566 
-2576 RKDLKAALEPSLN
+2576 
-2589 KEIVNKE
+2589 
-2596 QGLSGVIT
+2596 
-2604 TEEVKKIM
+2604 
-2612 SSKAVAKSAANGFS
+2612 
-2626 RDEHIEVAKHIEKL
+2626 
-2640 FTESK
+2640 
-2645 LLRSHKDYKENP
+2645 
-2657 NILQVHRFVKDI
+2657 
-2669 EVNGKEANALITL
+2669 
-2682 FEKMQGKNKIYTI
+2682 
-2695 ELESLENL
+2695 
-2703 HPLSTQAKSAGA
+2703 
-2715 AVKAQS
+2715 
-2721 AATTPTEAAPIAKT
+2721 
-2735 DKLV
+2735 

>member
-1 MLNPRSQEASTTPP
+1 MALNPRSQEASTTPP

-28 ASDEQILD
+28 ASDEQIVE
-36 FLRAKDTNIDWDA
+36 FLRSKDTNIDWET

-77 PPTPTHNPQA
+77 TPTPTHNPQA
-87 QNAQTTTPQAT
+87 QNAQTTTPKAP

-118 ALEQENGG
+118 ALEQENGV

-146 TKFLEDSTAQAIRD
+146 TKFLEDSTAQAIRA
-160 NTPYDNLPKALQD
+160 NTPYDKLPKALQD

-198 QQIHKLTNKSERA
+198 QQIHKLTNKNELAKER
-211 KHHYETQQKSL
+211 YEKEQKSL
-222 AIAQKEVETL
+222 EIAQKDIDNL
-232 SDEDKEFIKSQASAW
+232 SDDDKQFIKSQASKW
-247 DKLWDSD
+247 SKLWDSD

-259 DFIQT
+259 DFIENE
-264 QRASKVVPQEMKH
+264 RARKIVPAQMKH
-277 SLEVLSNIH
+277 NLEVLSNIH

-326 IGTNEKGELYI
+326 IGTNEKGELFI

-355 TILAA
+355 TLLAA
-360 NTGSIAGSIAGAA
+360 NTGSIAGSLAGAVS
-373 QGARYGR
+373 GARYGK
-380 ALGGWGAVG
+380 ALGGWGSIGGAV
-389 GMALGGALGAA
+389 LGGAIGAA
-400 GGGALDVVF
+400 SGGALDVVF

-415 RQTTAQEVIRHAT
+415 RETTAQEVIRHAT
-428 QEGMLNLAADGV
+428 QEGALNLIADGAV
-440 ALGAIKLWGK
+440 LGAVKLWGK
-450 AKNLK
+450 AKNLNPAGVK
-455 PKALGKLGSSVV
+455 KLGSSIV
-467 EYTPILGLI
+467 EYTPVLGFI
-476 KRAKDGNKAA
+476 TRAKDGNKAA
-486 AQKLLA
+486 AQRLLN
-492 QSYTPEQEAALK
+492 QTYTLEQEAALQQ
-504 KASDEFGLA
+504 ASDELGLA
-513 LQVGSKQKLPT
+513 LQIGASKKIDTKELPP
-524 QDLPDPLANAIEKAQ
+524 QLAGAIDLAQ
-539 DIFTLQDQKQFQGK
+539 DVFALKDQKQFQGK
-553 LLQAIRADESGNLLG
+553 LLQSIRADESGNLLG

-632 DIYDDTY
+632 GIYDDTY

-650 NSKSFESFKQQLA
+650 NSKSFESFKRELA

-678 VESNIYNDKGVTFT
+678 VESNIYNDKGVSFT

-730 AGIDAIFSQN
+730 AGIDAIFAQN
-740 KAAYND
+740 APAYND

-829 LEAKAVQ
+829 LEAKGVQ

-854 TSKAAQEYIAAA
+854 TSKSAQEYIAAA

-871 LFKNDAQILQA
+871 LFRNDAQILQA
-882 IKPAITEKIDSS
+882 IKPAVTEKIGSS
-894 IATSIEGAAKF
+894 IATSLEGAAKF
-905 QVVKAIFANIIRLMP
+905 QIVKAAFANIIRLMP
-920 HIPLMPQLNQKVQ
+920 HIPLLPQLNQKVQ
-933 GAALRHHLTNAL
+933 GAALRHHLINAL

-979 GEIDNT
+979 GEIDST

-990 QAAKEQTPSHTTP
+990 QAAQKANTGDSAWGRHSADLGDSSSLPTKSNLERDLTLQEIKDIASKWDLNNPSADDKLMISKVEGDELAQLSKDFDFKGNYAVVREIDAQHLAHALNRHSDEASEAARNQIPITKDEALDYQSVIKTHDTREISGNHIVYKKQINGHYVAVEEVLTGKNKLRFVTMWKSKGNITTTPTPSSKVTEPKGHDLDRTLSGSYDESNSTTQSPLEQAQAQKQAKPKANLHPIDSQEAKELAEHFHFKGAKPLVREARENEIAHALKSHGDQATEAQRGNIAITRADIDENYPKITQEHDEKFYTDTGVIYVKQVNGHHIAIEEALLGQDKLIFKTMWKTKGNYNKEVLLKNAKASPYPHNADEAAKSESISNP
-1003 SVQSTERL
+1003 SLEQGSPLQSHQSTSNSTTLSPLEQAL
-1011 KTSEIK
+1011 EQKQAAQESLEKAITPKPPQAQSPKTKDIK
-1017 QELLQRLEPILNKP
+1017 QELLQHLEPILNKP

-1076 ERLFSISQEAATHS
+1076 ERLFSISQEAATHN

-1102 LNAPFN
+1102 LNAPFK

-1167 IAKADSS
+1167 IAKADELSKGIDS
-1174 NSTTLSPLEQA
+1174 TKSNASKESYSLATHQGNSTTLSPLEQA
-1185 QAQKQAKQEAQE
+1185 LEQKQATKVAQE
-1197 AAQQAQRQADQ
+1197 AAQAAQAAKDE

-1221 QHLKDS
+1221 QNLKDS
-1227 RAGKSEM
+1227 RAGKGEM
-1234 EREVKIGEPI
+1234 EREVKSDEPI

-1272 AHDVKPNF
+1272 ARDVKPNF

-1331 RVQGFKDFTP
+1331 RVQGFKDFTQE
-1341 SSRAAYEK
+1341 SRAAYER

-1407 FEKLPRQLES
+1407 FAKLPRQLES
-1417 SSVQELKSKI
+1417 TSVQELKSKI
-1427 ARILDNSPYPNENDA
+1427 ARILDNSPYPDENGA

-1470 KEDADR
+1470 KEDADK
-1476 TLSTFIDT
+1476 TLSTFTDT

-1503 DLRPFLLGAMYKS
+1503 DLRPYLLGAMYKS
-1516 ATSQHTTRAAN
+1516 AVSQHTTRAAN

-1604 ETGFTTGRNIE
+1604 ETGFTTGKNIE

-1621 FIEYMIRQGDSGKEV
+1621 FIEYMIRQGEGGKEV

-1648 KYEAFK
+1648 KYNAFK
-1654 GNTPPP
+1654 GKDSALGRHSADLGDSRAVITDKVTP
-1660 STPTPPTPPH
+1660 
-1670 TPKTT
+1670 T
-1675 LESQAGK
+1675 LESPK
-1682 EASTEATE
+1682 NHESPTASPRILEREATPSLRADE
-1690 VIHKEAQEAP
+1690 IGAAIHKTNTQEL
-1700 STSTPAETPAQAQ
+1700 TPQ
-1713 KVDSSEAP
+1713 KVDSSEIPLKPA
-1721 PSKINFTYTTGEAK
+1721 TAQEAK
-1735 GIAELRKDLKA
+1735 ELIESITPAPMPAHLSEQEF
-1746 ALEPSL
+1746 LEGFEHFI
-1752 NKEIVNK
+1752 NKENFLAHLHK
-1759 ETNITATISTKGL
+1759 AQD
-1772 TKISSSKAVA
+1772 SKQRIEALNLVEPTR
-1782 KSVKNGFTRDEHFKV
+1782 KN
-1797 AGDLK
+1797 
-1802 NLFENSTLKESH
+1802 
-1814 ADTKARDE
+1814 AD
-1822 IQAVHRFTKDLEI
+1822 
-1835 NGSQAEAK
+1835 
-1843 ITLFENN
+1843 
-1850 QAGNR
+1850 
-1855 IYSIELES
+1855 IELETINAKG
-1863 LEKPTPLSPSAT
+1863 EK
-1875 QTKAGAADLTQSVG
+1875 TK
-1889 GDANPT
+1889 
-1895 NIAKTDGEI
+1895 EF
-1904 IPQTQISNI
+1904 
-1913 KKQLV
+1913 
-1918 ELKQSKSAYEKY
+1918 
-1930 LKSLERNMKDVELEE
+1930 
-1945 RRYLRGEERIKV
+1945 IKV
-1957 FERKRLIQSSIDEH
+1957 FEGENKRKFYVLVTQTDNENFLLTGIPTTKLREIRKRIN
-1971 TQDLNAVLKKMI
+1971 NA
-1983 ELHKQLP
+1983 
-1990 ENVRY
+1990 
-1995 TKEVLDDLTKIEAI
+1995 
-2009 LKGNDYSLEQ
+2009 
-2019 ALILSKITQRLQEKA
+2019 
-2034 IIENESF
+2034 
-2041 LNKVYNLDDFA
+2041 
-2052 KGAKSLQGTS
+2052 
-2062 YTYNTDESIKRYFK
+2062 
-2076 TIAEMID
+2076 
-2083 FIPAFKKISANQ
+2083 
-2095 PETPPKVDSSDIIF
+2095 
-2109 TDKKGKEHTLT
+2109 
-2120 KEVQERWCETFN
+2120 
-2132 LKSLDESYTPKHSD
+2132 
-2146 EILQAL
+2146 
-2152 GGKEIKL
+2152 KEIKARDS
-2159 QLGSLKKLVAQG
+2159 GVVSSAQSHN
-2171 REKYIPQ
+2171 KTPTPSA
-2178 IKEVLDSPEAIMRD
+2178 DS
-2192 DMGEYLFI
+2192 
-2200 KHLKDD
+2200 
-2206 DYFVNVSFD
+2206 
-2215 NGEYLVS
+2215 
-2222 ISNGIKETRN
+2222 T
-2232 LNNKLEKGGSF
+2232 
-2243 IYQSP
+2243 
-2248 NFNSISQKLLQTSQ
+2248 T
-2262 YSANKIDSEILPQ
+2262 KIL
-2275 EAKQA
+2275 
-2280 LEKPESSDL
+2280 
-2289 WVEFGANFAE
+2289 
-2299 YFSTPRSLA
+2299 T
-2308 NPRARNALRE
+2308 
-2318 LYHASEKSQDNL
+2318 
-2330 ALFDKVLEVAGKLKV
+2330 
-2345 KTQGKTTRDSA
+2345 KTT
-2356 GVYYPAENRLTIRT
+2356 
-2370 HMPTRTIRMYGAN
+2370 
-2383 ITQGGAAISEED
+2383 
-2395 IAQTLLHELIHST
+2395 
-2408 ISTAQLALT
+2408 
-2417 HKDFAPMAKA
+2417 
-2427 LTQEQKHALEE
+2427 
-2438 IHTLYKLIK
+2438 
-2447 REHSHAKKWHTLP
+2447 
-2460 INDTYYYGLKNE
+2460 
-2472 REFIAELANPN
+2472 
-2483 FRDYLQRQNIF
+2483 
-2494 MRVINAVL
+2494 
-2502 KFFHKGKSKPTD
+2502 
-2514 TPTTA
+2514 
-2519 LESLQN
+2519 
-2525 AYMKFLENFNYEHY
+2525 
-2539 INTRQETL
+2539 
-2547 KGVKDEIQ
+2547 
-2555 ARELESSYTYT
+2555 
-2566 TGEAKGIAEL
+2566 
-2576 RKDLKAALEPSLN
+2576 
-2589 KEIVNKE
+2589 
-2596 QGLSGVIT
+2596 
-2604 TEEVKKIM
+2604 
-2612 SSKAVAKSAANGFS
+2612 
-2626 RDEHIEVAKHIEKL
+2626 
-2640 FTESK
+2640 
-2645 LLRSHKDYKENP
+2645 
-2657 NILQVHRFVKDI
+2657 
-2669 EVNGKEANALITL
+2669 
-2682 FEKMQGKNKIYTI
+2682 
-2695 ELESLENL
+2695 
-2703 HPLSTQAKSAGA
+2703 
-2715 AVKAQS
+2715 
-2721 AATTPTEAAPIAKT
+2721 
-2735 DKLV
+2735 